1 MADLRETRRSGRRH
15 GTRCFP
21 PPHSDED
28 SARGRSATRE
38 TGKNGVQMAQK
49 RRQIWQLVYGK
60 LPTPLKAALKLASQ
74 QRKSIDSKALSQPQP
89 SGLHV
94 GGPSSAWSYL

>member
-1 MADLRETRRSGRRH
+1 
-15 GTRCFP
+15 
-21 PPHSDED
+21 
-28 SARGRSATRE
+28 
-38 TGKNGVQMAQK
+38 MAQK

-94 GGPSSAWSYL
+94 GGPSSAWGYL